1 MLSRNRNTGIWKDYT
16 DFTYRGISNNLKSD
30 ESTVNVLGRS
40 FIESGISIIDDKNSI
55 RFDQLEDM
63 VNLGYDQIANEEK
76 IVDLN
81 AITKRSIMA
90 LKLAT
95 NDYIMAVVKYA
106 TEVKSQIEDARILAI
121 EMSQN
126 RVVLAENKATLADE
140 KADIEIQEI
149 DLKIELENIERKH
162 VEIEKLKAKLSV
174 AKANTQL
181 IMAEI
186 DVKKAELS
194 VINGRVQKVMS
205 EVDKINLTVDVA
217 GALADIMV
225 RRIAGVRLGSERA
238 DLSAMAEVIAIKL
251 SSMLSVID
259 ERMRNVLEKTV
270 DETELL
276 SSLEGLQVAKL
287 DDQQT
292 QIEEAESADVIQI
305 YKKEEN
311 EKFLGE
317 LRHAEKIL
325 TELAIRLIDQNTD
338 GNIETDKQRLED
350 NRLTL
355 KAQAEGYRRK
365 ETKTRITAKT
375 EQTVKKG

>member
-1 MLSRNRNTGIWKDYT
+1 
-16 DFTYRGISNNLKSD
+16 
-30 ESTVNVLGRS
+30 
-40 FIESGISIIDDKNSI
+40 
-55 RFDQLEDM
+55 M

-95 NDYIMAVVKYA
+95 NDYIIAIIEYAV
-106 TEVKSQIEDARILAI
+106 EVKSQIEDARILAI

-126 RVVLAENKATLADE
+126 KVTLAGNRATLADE

-225 RRIAGVRLGSERA
+225 RQIAGVRLESERA

-259 ERMRNVLEKTV
+259 ERMQNVLKKTMA
-270 DETELL
+270 ETELL
-276 SSLEGLQVAKL
+276 SSLKGLQVAKL
-287 DDQQT
+287 NDQQT

-317 LRHAEKIL
+317 LRHIEEIL
-325 TELAIRLIDQNTD
+325 TELAIRLIDQNTE
-338 GNIETDKQRLED
+338 GNTRTDRQNLED
-350 NRLTL
+350 KSLTL

-375 EQTVKKG
+375 SQKVNKG